1 MAELA
6 DAQDLKS
13 CGTNL
18 PYRFDSGRRQLLK
31 MLQMLIDSAF
41 GAFNFIEIFCIC
53 LYISAPVLLERRRGR
68 VYNNIVFSDTRIHIG
83 KDVLRVKEKKSRVK
97 SLKTTLVLVCA
108 ALGIVIGLV
117 VGLIGVLTIKNISTD
132 AYEEY
137 AKAMDEGYRTEI
149 KSQVQSV
156 LAILQ
161 CEYDKVAAGELT
173 EEEAKQEAA
182 EIVRAMRYR
191 DDGSGY
197 FWIDD
202 KEYTLIMHP
211 ILPEQEGNNRYDL
224 EDQNGVMIIQEIMKV
239 CQSADKGGYN
249 EFYFTKSDGVTV
261 APKVAYSGYFEPWG
275 WAVSTGNYVDD
286 MDAQM
291 QTVRES
297 IDAKFRNSCMLMAI
311 CCVVLLVITVVV
323 SFIVGELLVIPLRK
337 VKDFAVSLS
346 EGDLTS
352 DVEIK
357 QKNEM
362 GVAAE
367 SLNAARQKINTLI
380 TAIAGTAQGVEEM
393 TTEFG
398 ESFLRMEKSIGEVDI
413 AVEEIAKNITAQA
426 SSTSEATGEVGKI
439 AQGIDRTSREVAEL
453 RDNSDSMK
461 QLSKQCS
468 DKLEE
473 LVQANVRTKE
483 DVVDMREQAEATN
496 EAADAIRQAAGLID
510 AIADQTNLLALNA
523 SIEAARAGES
533 GKGFAVVATEIG
545 ALATQST
552 QAVNEISNII
562 NDLVEKSVRSL
573 QIMEKV
579 NGTVERQVDVLNDT
593 QSIFQDLYTNLDQCM
608 ASIVNIESMTKEIE
622 QQRQGITTV
631 LDTLNSLAQDNAASS
646 EETSAMTEELGQIV
660 TRSKEM
666 VEDLKGDV
674 DHLVDSV
681 GHFSV

>member
-1 MAELA
+1 M
-6 DAQDLKS
+6 
-13 CGTNL
+13 
-18 PYRFDSGRRQLLK
+18 
-31 MLQMLIDSAF
+31 
-41 GAFNFIEIFCIC
+41 
-53 LYISAPVLLERRRGR
+53 
-68 VYNNIVFSDTRIHIG
+68 G
-83 KDVLRVKEKKSRVK
+83 KDVLRVKGQKSRMK
-97 SLKTTLVLVCA
+97 SLKTTLILVCV
-108 ALGIVIGLV
+108 ALGIVIGV
-117 VGLIGVLTIKNISTD
+117 AVGLIGVLTIRNISND
-132 AYEEY
+132 AYDEY
-137 AKAMDEGYRTEI
+137 ATAMDEGYRTEI

-161 CEYDKVAAGELT
+161 CEYDKAAAGELT
-173 EEEAKQEAA
+173 EEEAKREAA

-191 DDGSGY
+191 DDDSGY

-211 ILPEQEGNNRYDL
+211 ILPEQEGNNRYEL

-249 EFYFTKSDGVTV
+249 EFYFTKADGVTV

-286 MDAQM
+286 MEAQM
-291 QTVRES
+291 QAVKDS
-297 IDAKFRNSCMLMAI
+297 IAADFRNSCILMAG
-311 CCVVLLVITVVV
+311 CCVVLLLITVAV
-323 SFIVGELLVIPLRK
+323 SFIVGEFLVIPLRK

-346 EGDLTS
+346 EGDLTA
-352 DVEIK
+352 DVEVK
-357 QKNEM
+357 QRNEM
-362 GVAAE
+362 GIAAD
-367 SLNAARQKINTLI
+367 SLNAARQKINALV
-380 TAIAGTAQGVEEM
+380 TAIAGTAQSVEDM

-398 ESFLRMEKSIGEVDI
+398 QSFVRMEKSIGEVDA

-426 SSTSEATGEVGKI
+426 SSTSEATGEVGNI
-439 AQGIDRTSREVAEL
+439 AEGIDRTSREVKEL

-461 QLSKQCS
+461 KLSIQCS
-468 DKLEE
+468 DKLKE
-473 LVQANVRTKE
+473 LVQANMRTKE

-496 EAADAIRQAAGLID
+496 EAADAIKQAAGLID

-545 ALATQST
+545 ALAAQSA

-562 NDLVEKSVRSL
+562 SNLVEKSVRSL

-579 NGTVERQVDVLNDT
+579 DGTVERQVNVLNDT

-631 LDTLNSLAQDNAASS
+631 LDTLNNLAQDNAASS

-660 TRSKEM
+660 IRSKEM
-666 VEDLKGDV
+666 VEELKGDV
-674 DHLVDSV
+674 DHLVESV